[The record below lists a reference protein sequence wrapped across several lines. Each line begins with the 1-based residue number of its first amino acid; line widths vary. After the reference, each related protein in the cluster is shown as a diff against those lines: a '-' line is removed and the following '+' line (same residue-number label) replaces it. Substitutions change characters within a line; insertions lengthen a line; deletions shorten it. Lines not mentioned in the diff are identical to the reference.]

1 MQQRSEPYTLAL
13 SRRSAHGDESVRRV
27 VPAQCPG
34 RGRLVA
40 VPLGRGP
47 SLHGLRR
54 GQALF
59 VRPLLGY
66 YDPVRIL
73 IRVHVH
79 CSAVAFMN
87 RPGLPVR
94 ARMRLPRFRA
104 KNFST
109 CTRSP
114 TARGSSHAS
123 HSPWDDVAFSSTE
136 GDRHL
141 GIRPVSQLNTWPV
154 VSPVNASRR
163 PSRDAAHHSGSG
175 RMASPYPM
183 GDFHL
188 LFFASFSWRT
198 PKWVNP
204 CPSATLRGLTS
215 YFFCATA
222 LALPSAITS
231 PETANASS
239 QHIRA
244 VIDA

>member
-1 MQQRSEPYTLAL
+1 MSHDHWHGGRRGVPFKRKVAPLQEIDGDVMQQRSEPYTLAL

-54 GQALF
+54 GRTLF

-79 CSAVAFMN
+79 RSAIAFMN

-109 CTRSP
+109 CTRST

-123 HSPWDDVAFSSTE
+123 RYAM
-136 GDRHL
+136 
-141 GIRPVSQLNTWPV
+141 
-154 VSPVNASRR
+154 
-163 PSRDAAHHSGSG
+163 G
-175 RMASPYPM
+175 RCC
-183 GDFHL
+183 L
-188 LFFASFSWRT
+188 LFLRTRSAPRNWTRFA
-198 PKWVNP
+198 
-204 CPSATLRGLTS
+204 AQYLARGLRSEEHTS
-215 YFFCATA
+215 ELQSLT
-222 LALPSAITS
+222 
-231 PETANASS
+231 N
-239 QHIRA
+239 
-244 VIDA
+244 